1 MQVPISREVQTPGQ
15 LLSGAQ
21 NNDDTTRMNLLFYMR
36 PDELA
41 DCFDQGL
48 FHQLE
53 YYSDK
58 FKTTI
63 TARLAVHTQNFKLK
77 NNDKDPTFMQYLT
90 MLRKVLLES
99 FTGIEAF
106 TADLDVKMGNPDT
119 VYMYMVYKHFVTKI
133 QDLTNELTVLNTE
146 AANETNQS
154 KLNANTAI
162 RQLKYI
168 LLRQLIQEMD
178 IWNYAIQTSKH
189 ASTPYD
195 RANHTNFSA
204 LGISRDPSDYNTP
217 FGIRRPATYG
227 LMGGTK
233 PTSCYP
239 RWMAHTWSAM
249 KVVENMPSFNEA
261 QLNAAVDLNV
271 LLFNESRPT
280 TQQMLIF
287 SNTQSI
293 LASAQ
298 QNRAQLA
305 NATPQQKLQILL
317 DTRTTPEN
325 NKTIR
330 EELSETTAAQAAL
343 QADMMTVRNMSNEEF
358 LAFTG
363 MNKSV
368 VRAQQAL
375 ENINA
380 KLSDRNYRAFDVGDM
395 VEMPITEKAKTLR
408 DQFKAADGKL
418 TLTNLPTDVSS
429 DLPNPKVRITALLP
443 CEIIYQ
449 I

>member
-1 MQVPISREVQTPGQ
+1 ME
-15 LLSGAQ
+15 
-21 NNDDTTRMNLLFYMR
+21 
-36 PDELA
+36 
-41 DCFDQGL
+41 
-48 FHQLE
+48 
-53 YYSDK
+53 
-58 FKTTI
+58 
-63 TARLAVHTQNFKLK
+63 
-77 NNDKDPTFMQYLT
+77 YLT

-106 TADLDVKMGNPDT
+106 TAEVDVRMGNPDT

-146 AANETNQS
+146 AANELNQA

-162 RQLKYI
+162 RQRKYI
-168 LLRQLIQEMD
+168 QLRQLIQEMD
-178 IWNYAIQTSKH
+178 VWNYAIQTSKH
-189 ASTPYD
+189 ASTPYAN
-195 RANHTNFSA
+195 ANHTNFSA

-217 FGIRRPATYG
+217 FGMRRLATYG

-305 NATPQQKLQILL
+305 NASPQDKLQILL
-317 DTRTTPEN
+317 DTRTTPDN
-325 NKTIR
+325 NKTVR
-330 EELSETTAAQAAL
+330 EELAETTAAQAAL

-375 ENINA
+375 DNINA

-395 VEMPITEKAKTLR
+395 VEMPITEKAKALR
-408 DQFKAADGKL
+408 DQFKAAEGQL
-418 TLTNLPTDVSS
+418 TLTNLPTNVSG
-429 DLPNPKVRITALLP
+429 DLPNPKVRITAFTVQMRDDLPDIAYTCVNPDGSDARSVFQVALLSS
-443 CEIIYQ
+443 ESNVALANSNLIKRAIQ
-449 I
+449 TVEGVSAQSGLDAASAARLLGRESGVFELLNVL